1 MARVTEGQVK
11 SIIDTNRSVDQFIDT
26 ASIFIDEHLASVVTN
41 SALLAKIE
49 LYLAAHFVAIT
60 EERGGIVE
68 SGLGIEVNERY
79 SDVYT
84 EGLKSTRYGQQALI
98 LDTSGTL
105 ASLTNTKLKA
115 RFRII

>member
-1 MARVTEGQVK
+1 MARVSEGQVK
-11 SIIDTNRSVDQFIDT
+11 GIVDTNRSVDQFIDT
-26 ASIFIDEHLASVVTN
+26 ANVFVTEHLAPVTSN
-41 SALLAKIE
+41 TALLAKIE

-84 EGLKSTRYGQQALI
+84 EGLRSTRYGQQALV
-98 LDTSGTL
+98 LDSTGTL
-105 ASLTNTKLKA
+105 ARMANTKMRA
-115 RFRII
+115 RFRVI